1 MKIKN
6 NNDRFYSLNNYLKE
20 KFGCKIYKVS
30 LDGGFTCPNRDGK
43 ISHKGCL
50 FCSDRGSGEFTGER
64 GKSISSQIDEQLE
77 FIKNKNSDNN
87 VIAYFHDRGSGEFT
101 GERGKSISS
110 QIDEQLEFI
119 KNKNSD
125 NNVIAYFQN
134 FTNTYAPVEYLRKVY
149 YEALS
154 HKKIIGIAIATRPDC
169 LNDEVLDLL
178 SEINEKFFLWIELG
192 LQTAKDNIADVI
204 NRGYKTECY
213 IEACKKLNER
223 NIKFVTHMIAG
234 LPFEE
239 KENLFET
246 IDLINNVKSWG
257 IKIHLLYILKNSR
270 LEKYYYLINNVK
282 SWGIK
287 IHLLYILKNSRLEK
301 YYYEHP
307 FKIYE
312 KDEYT
317 DTVAELI
324 ERLNPE
330 IVIHRL
336 TGDAKKDDLAMPLWS
351 ADKRSVLNEI
361 QKKLKLKNTFQGKE
375 YKK

>member
-1 MKIKN
+1 MNKKN

-87 VIAYFHDRGSGEFT
+87 VIAYF
-101 GERGKSISS
+101 
-110 QIDEQLEFI
+110 
-119 KNKNSD
+119 
-125 NNVIAYFQN
+125 QN
-134 FTNTYAPVEYLRKVY
+134 FTNTYASVEYLRSVY

-154 HKKIIGIAIATRPDC
+154 HKKIMGIAIATRPDC
-169 LNDEVLDLL
+169 LNDEILDLL

-213 IEACKKLNER
+213 IEVCKKLNER
-223 NIKFVTHMIAG
+223 KIKFVTHMIAG

-239 KENLFET
+239 KEDLFET
-246 IDLINNVKSWG
+246 IDLINSVN
-257 IKIHLLYILKNSR
+257 
-270 LEKYYYLINNVK
+270 

-301 YYYEHP
+301 YYYEQP

-312 KDEYT
+312 RDEYT
-317 DTVAELI
+317 DTVVELI

-330 IVIHRL
+330 VVIHRL

-351 ADKRSVLNEI
+351 ANKRSVLNEI

-375 YKK
+375 YKNECNIKNERNAE